1 MHQEEPHACTQN
13 NLALHTYEV
22 VNPTF
27 RKIAALVSSA
37 LRTLRLGPGRN
48 GDKMQPLIWMSL
60 GAAIGWTSGRALQDG
75 GYDWFRDVVMG
86 IGGVVVGGLLG
97 ISDGFGGYR
106 GTVVTTTMATVAVM
120 LLAVLVSRSRAHP
133 FAHGL
138 NAPKLRFAW
147 SSR

>member
-1 MHQEEPHACTQN
+1 
-13 NLALHTYEV
+13 
-22 VNPTF
+22 
-27 RKIAALVSSA
+27 
-37 LRTLRLGPGRN
+37 
-48 GDKMQPLIWMSL
+48 MQPLIWMSL

-106 GTVVTTTMATVAVM
+106 GTIVTTTMATIVVM
-120 LLAVLVSRSRAHP
+120 LLVALVSRSRTHP
-133 FAHGL
+133 FTRGL
-138 NAPKLRFAW
+138 NGPKLRFAW